1 MPKPIAF
8 SIIGLFL
15 GFYFSMVLLPK
26 GNLIF
31 RLAKNVSYFWAIRVI
46 GTVFGD
52 SPSYPAPMA
61 TFSVSADTVHTIKM
75 WQGTDG
81 NDNDNNLCASCR
93 RPIYKQNI
101 NQQENTAVELSYFF
115 SSRVLF
121 SFQVSRDEFES
132 FTHISHTGRLQIM
145 PQSSPV
151 DNFNGLRRIFLLR
164 FIDYIKIPFLLLIH
178 AKYDISFY
186 P

>member
-61 TFSVSADTVHTIKM
+61 TF
-75 WQGTDG
+75 
-81 NDNDNNLCASCR
+81 
-93 RPIYKQNI
+93 
-101 NQQENTAVELSYFF
+101 F
-115 SSRVLF
+115 SRRVLF

-164 FIDYIKIPFLLLIH
+164 FIDYIKILFLLLIH
-178 AKYDISFY
+178 AKYISFY